1 MSTQPVRARS
11 TVSEDCKAPT
21 TQAVYLDGTYLAK
34 NPNWHTQESAWKAEH
49 VVQILQRNQ
58 LVPKSICDVGCGAG
72 EVLKQLQ
79 TQLNED
85 CTLLGLDVSPQAIDL
100 AKTRANQKLHF
111 CVSDIRDIKGFY
123 DLMIVLDVFEH
134 IEDYFGFL
142 RQLKAKSRYKIF
154 HVPLDLSVQTV
165 FRKNGLRK
173 RRQLHEHL
181 HYFTKETTLQALHD
195 TGYEVLDCF
204 YTARGNDL
212 GTALVQRLLK
222 LPRRLFFALH
232 KDIAVRLLGG
242 YSLLVLTR

>member
-1 MSTQPVRARS
+1 MSPADTLYV
-11 TVSEDCKAPT
+11 
-21 TQAVYLDGTYLAK
+21 DGEYAAK
-34 NPNWHTQESAWKAEH
+34 NPSWHVEDSPFKAKH
-49 VVQILQRNQ
+49 ILRALTMLQRPPRT
-58 LVPKSICDVGCGAG
+58 VCEIGCGAG
-72 EVLKQLQ
+72 EILRQLDL
-79 TQLNED
+79 QLPPESV
-85 CTLLGLDVSPQAIDL
+85 TELIGYDVSPQAIELARPRESARTSFVCGDL
-100 AKTRANQKLHF
+100 RNDSRHF
-111 CVSDIRDIKGFY
+111 DVCLCI
-123 DLMIVLDVFEH
+123 DVFEH
-134 IEDYFGFL
+134 IEDCFGFL